1 MHTATESKSSISVKP
16 ERGKRLS
23 IIGLPGCFRHYHL
36 TAHCY
41 YPTSNP
47 IHQKDRPLKALKVL
61 WIWRNCH
68 LNWNY
73 LSHSCLLMKTGLL
86 IHCR

>member
-1 MHTATESKSSISVKP
+1 M
-16 ERGKRLS
+16 G
-23 IIGLPGCFRHYHL
+23 
-36 TAHCY
+36 HCY

-47 IHQKDRPLKALKVL
+47 IHQKDLPLKALKVL

-73 LSHSCLLMKTGLL
+73 LSHSCLLMKTD
-86 IHCR
+86 

>member
-1 MHTATESKSSISVKP
+1 VKP
-16 ERGKRLS
+16 ERGNRLS

-47 IHQKDRPLKALKVL
+47 IHQKDLPLKALKVL

-73 LSHSCLLMKTGLL
+73 LSHSCLLMKTD
-86 IHCR
+86 